1 MSLITIKLNG
11 RKGLSTL
18 VNSEDYRTFDLGSYN
33 WYPSGKPGREYAK
46 TYKNGKQM
54 SLHRLILGLENG
66 PTSVFVDHIDH
77 NGLNN
82 CRNNLRRTDIRGNG
96 RNSRKQLSATSSI
109 YKGVNW
115 NWANNR
121 VKPWNA
127 YITLSDRRRTG
138 TDNNKTHGRQKNL
151 GNYRTQ
157 EEAATAYNK
166 AAIELFG
173 DMAHLNV
180 IDPDNKK

>member
-1 MSLITIKLNG
+1 MEIRLGGN
-11 RKGLSTL
+11 KGLSTF
-18 VNSEDYRTFDLGSYN
+18 VDDEDYRTFNLGSYN
-33 WYPSGKPGREYAK
+33 WYPSGKYGSEYAK

-54 SLHRLILGLENG
+54 SLHRLIMGLENG
-66 PTSVFVDHIDH
+66 PTSVLVDHIDH

-82 CRNNLRRTDIRGNG
+82 CRDNLRKTDIVGNG
-96 RNSRKQLSATSSI
+96 RNSRKQLSATSSR

-121 VKPWNA
+121 IKPWNA
-127 YITLSDRRRTG
+127 YITLSDRRKTG
-138 TDNNKTHGRQKNL
+138 TDNKTKGRQKNL

-166 AAIELFG
+166 AATELFG
-173 DMAHLNV
+173 PMACLN
-180 IDPDNKK
+180 ILPD